1 MRLNM
6 DTPRKP
12 RLTALLFVPT
22 FLFFG
27 FLISAY
33 GFIPLSE
40 WSSIG
45 AGYAACAISWAV
57 AGPIMFGC
65 GVWLLGSLGRNSF
78 SLRVAGSFTAFAGAV
93 MFAGALTEAIPCS
106 GPE

>member
-1 MRLNM
+1 MRLSM
-6 DTPRKP
+6 GARRKP
-12 RLTALLFVPT
+12 RLTALLFVPI

-33 GFIPLSE
+33 AFSALSE

-45 AGYAACAISWAV
+45 AGYAACAISWTV
-57 AGPIMFGC
+57 AGPIMFVC
-65 GVWLLGSLGRNSF
+65 GIWLLGSLGRNSS

-93 MFAGALTEAIPCS
+93 MFADALIGAIPCS